1 MLAHSRNWIK
11 RLIGYAG
18 WFVLVLNLSGCPH
31 HAIKFEDIGYII
43 ETQQQDVTLVVVI
56 DEATRIQTVPIR
68 SWMTGIAHSWDAQP
82 GVMLMQVSK
91 VELPQMFRE
100 YQVSSFYKEPEG
112 KEKWVVLE
120 LTIPNYVFEDFHA
133 TVTVEAKAYGPGK
146 SMLFERSYTKEGFRQ
161 GAKMFWAGA
170 FGMKS
175 SIRQSS
181 FDAYKKVFV
190 ELRADLLK
198 ALNKN
203 GV

>member
-18 WFVLVLNLSGCPH
+18 WFVLVLSLSGCPH

-43 ETQQQDVTLVVVI
+43 ETPQQDVTLVVVI

-100 YQVSSFYKEPEG
+100 YQVSRSYKEPEG
-112 KEKWVVLE
+112 KGKWVVLE
-120 LTIPNYVFEDFHA
+120 LTVPNYVFEDFHA

-146 SMLFERSYTKEGFRQ
+146 SILFERSYTKGGFRQ

-190 ELRADLLK
+190 DLRADLLK
-198 ALNKN
+198 ALNKI